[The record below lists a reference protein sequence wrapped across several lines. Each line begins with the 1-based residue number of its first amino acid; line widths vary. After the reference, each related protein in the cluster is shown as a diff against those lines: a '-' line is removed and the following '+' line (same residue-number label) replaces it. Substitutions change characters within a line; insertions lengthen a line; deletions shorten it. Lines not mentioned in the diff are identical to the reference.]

1 MATFLLIYFSI
12 YGGMH
17 AYLFLKVQLAFAL
30 HGYRLVV
37 FVAFLLLML
46 NAPILVRLLERV
58 ELILPATVLAYV
70 SYVWM
75 AVVLWFVFL
84 GLLGDI
90 WNLAMWISSQ
100 VFPAAG
106 RLLVAPGTGMKV
118 IFVLVVAAG
127 FWGVLEASRIRVE
140 SVVLSTPL
148 LEPGSQ
154 SITVAQI
161 SDLHLGLIVGKK
173 KVAQIKQILE
183 GIEPDILVSTGDLL
197 DGTAPHLDQLSGLL
211 KSFKPPLGKFAVT
224 GNHEYYAGLK
234 ESLAF
239 HRRAG
244 FRMLRGESILAGR
257 IRLAGVDDPA
267 GNRMGGTVSISENT
281 ALPVAGKKEF
291 TLLLKHRPEVLPESL
306 GRFDLQLSGHTHRG
320 QIFPFNYLVKLQYP
334 MLDGL
339 YPLGNNSVLYTS
351 RGTGTWGPPMRVLS
365 PPEVT
370 VFTIV
375 PEGGVSE

>member
-1 MATFLLIYFSI
+1 
-12 YGGMH
+12 MH
-17 AYLFLKVQLAFAL
+17 AYFFLKVQLAFAL
-30 HGYRLVV
+30 HGYRLVA
-37 FVAFLLLML
+37 FAAFLLLML
-46 NAPILVRLLERV
+46 NAPILVRLMERAGF
-58 ELILPATVLAYV
+58 ISPATWLAYI

-75 AVVLWFVFL
+75 AIVLWFVFL

-90 WNLAMWISSQ
+90 WNLSFWIGSQ
-100 VFPAAG
+100 VFPVAG
-106 RLLVAPGTGMKV
+106 RLLVSQGTAMKV
-118 IFVLVVAAG
+118 IFLLIAAAG
-127 FWGVLEASRIRVE
+127 FWGVLEASRIKVE

-148 LEPGSQ
+148 LEPGSKN
-154 SITVAQI
+154 ITVAQI

-173 KVAQIKQILE
+173 KVVQIKQILE
-183 GIEPDILVSTGDLL
+183 GIQPDILVSTGDLL
-197 DGTAPHLDQLSGLL
+197 DGMAPHLDQLSVLFE
-211 KSFKPPLGKFAVT
+211 SFKPPLGKFAVT

-234 ESLAF
+234 ESIAF

-244 FRMLRGESILAGR
+244 FRMLRGESILAGK
-257 IRLAGVDDPA
+257 IRLVGIDDPA
-267 GNRMGGTVSISENT
+267 GNRRGEAISINEDI
-281 ALPVAGKKEF
+281 ALPEAGKKEF
-291 TLLLKHRPEVLPESL
+291 TLLLKHRPEVLPASV

-365 PPEVT
+365 PPEIT

-375 PEGGVSE
+375 PEGESSQ